1 MRRSASSWK
10 PNAASDKHPR
20 LLAGR
25 VQLPATAAVGV
36 AALLDRAS
44 SVSSQIV
51 IAMSQTTAPANAEK
65 RYTVSRA
72 DLPLSCPTPEMALW
86 NSHPRV
92 YLPIDKEPGGECACP
107 YCGAVFVLVD

>member
-10 PNAASDKHPR
+10 PNATSDKHPR

-36 AALLDRAS
+36 AALLDCAS

>member
-36 AALLDRAS
+36 AALLDCAS

-92 YLPIDKEPGGECACP
+92 YLPIEAEREVQCP
-107 YCGAVFVLVD
+107 YCGAHFVLEG

>member
-1 MRRSASSWK
+1 MHRSASSWK
-10 PNAASDKHPR
+10 PNATSDKHPR

-36 AALLDRAS
+36 AALLDCAS